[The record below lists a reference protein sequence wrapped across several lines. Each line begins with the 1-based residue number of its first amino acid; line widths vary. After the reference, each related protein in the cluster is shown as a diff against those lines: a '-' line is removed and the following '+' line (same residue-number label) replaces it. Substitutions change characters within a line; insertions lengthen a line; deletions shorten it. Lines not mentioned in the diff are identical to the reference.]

1 MDIGIKIVE
10 WIPPRMDQ
18 IKINFDGGYSPEF
31 DRAVRS
37 GIFRRSDGSVLFAF
51 AEIMPP
57 HTTSYYG
64 EVMALRR
71 CIEIALVMKLMRGCD
86 KIWIEGDAKFLVET
100 VNGVRFDDRYDMGG
114 VTIIQ
119 AVGAL
124 FESCDITFVHREA
137 NEAADELC
145 HVARRELKNCYWYGE
160 ANLPKKVVEI
170 IERERKGC
178 AYVRC
183 YKTCP
188 PRFRR
193 KAAATAPLLVGSWQ
207 SVSSI

>member
-1 MDIGIKIVE
+1 
-10 WIPPRMDQ
+10 
-18 IKINFDGGYSPEF
+18 
-31 DRAVRS
+31 
-37 GIFRRSDGSVLFAF
+37 
-51 AEIMPP
+51 
-57 HTTSYYG
+57 
-64 EVMALRR
+64 
-71 CIEIALVMKLMRGCD
+71 MRGCD

-160 ANLPKKVVEI
+160 ANLP
-170 IERERKGC
+170 RKLWRSLSGS
-178 AYVRC
+178 
-183 YKTCP
+183 
-188 PRFRR
+188 R
-193 KAAATAPLLVGSWQ
+193 KDVLMLGATRHVLLAFDGRLQPQYPCLLDHGSLSLQ
-207 SVSSI
+207 SKFCRASFSRVCCR